1 MIPQDV
7 FFGFM
12 MVTNLMI
19 MFGAVFGLRILL
31 KRER

>member
-19 MFGAVFGLRILL
+19 MFGAVFGLKIFMQRG
-31 KRER
+31 K